1 MARWVGRSGELRYHR
16 AVPLSRYRRVADLWN
31 WLPAFRAA
39 AEYESIQRAALALN
53 MSASALSRTVRL
65 LEDAVGLPLFL
76 RSPTG
81 LTLTAVGEDLLQA
94 TRHAMRTIDESLH
107 TSQPAPNPSFILAA
121 CGPALPIVLA
131 RCVSAQ
137 PAIWREASVRMR
149 TLAAAHVRDLLLR
162 GEIDFALMVDAPSVP
177 DVCRVAVGQL
187 QLSCWGPSDAV
198 AEPTIEIAFTDVDAQ
213 PGRDGDRRLFIDE
226 LGAGIE
232 LARAS
237 RLRVR
242 CPNVLAPHDFVEQ
255 EGVRTALDV
264 FVVMRH
270 ALPGQ
275 DRGLLDALTASVR
288 AMLQSA

>member
-1 MARWVGRSGELRYHR
+1 M
-16 AVPLSRYRRVADLWN
+16 PLSRYRRVANLWN

-81 LTLTAVGEDLLQA
+81 LTLTASGENLLHA
-94 TRHAMRTIDESLH
+94 TRQAMRTIDESVH
-107 TSQPAPNPSFILAA
+107 ASQPAPNPSFILAA
-121 CGPALPIVLA
+121 CGPALPTLLA

-137 PAIWREASVRMR
+137 PEIWQAASLRMR
-149 TLAAAHVRDLLLR
+149 TVAADHVCDLLLR
-162 GEIDFALMVDAPSVP
+162 GEIDFALMVDAPATPEVF
-177 DVCRVAVGQL
+177 RVAVGQL
-187 QLSCWGPSDAV
+187 QLSWWGLPDAT
-198 AEPTIEIAFTDVDAQ
+198 ATPAIEIAFTDAAVQ
-213 PGRDGDRRLFIDE
+213 PGRDGDVRLNMDE

-237 RLRVR
+237 KLRVR
-242 CPNVLAPHDFVEQ
+242 CPNVLAPLDFVEHDT
-255 EGVRTALDV
+255 VRTQQNV
-264 FVVMRH
+264 YVVMRQ

-275 DRGLLDALTASVR
+275 QRGLLDALTASVQST
-288 AMLQSA
+288 LQSA